1 VSLATWS
8 IHKPTPSILA
18 FLILGV
24 AGIFAFRGLGIQS
37 LPDLNW
43 PAITVVA
50 SLPGATPSQLE
61 TEVAR
66 PLEDQIANISAI
78 EKINTTITDG
88 TASLLIEFEFGK
100 DIQEALDEVR
110 DAVTQARPLLPG
122 DVREPMVSRFD
133 TGATATVTYAV
144 SSDSL
149 DEVELSWF
157 VDDTVARAL
166 RGVSGVQQIKR
177 MGGVTREVAI
187 ELDPV
192 RLQALNVT
200 AGEVS
205 AQLRAMQQDAPSG
218 RGALGGQE
226 QVVRTLG
233 RVTTAADLG
242 AMALPFGDRRLRL
255 DEIATVRD
263 TVAERRE
270 LALWDGQPVVGFQV
284 LRARGFDEVSL
295 HHDVTRRIDELR
307 ALHPRVQMV
316 EVVNRIDPV
325 MRNYN
330 QSMAALY
337 EGALLAVIVVWLFL
351 RDWRATLISAI
362 ALPLSIIP
370 TFAFMGLLDYT
381 LNSITLLAITLVIGI
396 LVDDTIV
403 EIENMMRHLRAGK
416 TPLQAAVEAVEEIGL
431 AVVATSLTLVA
442 VFLPTAFVG
451 GIIGELFQQFGWTAS
466 VAVLF
471 SLAVARLLTPML
483 AAHFLKPREPE
494 PDGPVMQRYLVAV
507 RWCLERPW
515 ATTAA
520 AAAFFAA
527 SMAMV
532 TLLPTQFVPVDD
544 GTTIIFKIDLPPG
557 SRLEDTRAAGEAA
570 RRIALEQPEV
580 EHTWLTIGEG
590 AAAGGR
596 QAHTVAP
603 RVNAATLMLRLAPLE
618 GRARSQQEIE
628 AALSGPLN
636 TIPGARV
643 TLTGEGPGTQL
654 MLALVGD
661 DPATLEAAALA
672 VAKDLRG
679 VPGIGA
685 VATTA
690 SLLRPE
696 VVIQPDFQRAAEL
709 GVTASAIA
717 QAVRIATSGDY
728 DFNLARMNL
737 PDRQI
742 YARVQLAPSAR
753 ADVETLRQLRVRGNQ
768 GTVPLHSI
776 AGIRIEGGPAEIVR
790 YNRDRSVTI
799 TADLQGIPTGDV
811 MKQVAKFP
819 SLGRLPPGVR
829 QVEIGDVETMRDM
842 FSGFALALLAGVF
855 CVYAVMVLLF
865 HDFAQPATVLAA
877 LPLATG
883 GALGS
888 LLLTGHTLSI
898 SSLIGLLM
906 LIGIVT
912 KNSILL
918 VDYAIMA
925 RRVLGLPRTEAL
937 IDACHK
943 RARPIVM
950 TTVAMAAGMLPMA
963 LGLGGNND
971 FRASMAVVVIGGLIT
986 STVLSLFV
994 VPVVFELVDDLKQR
1008 LLPRRA
1014 VPPAPAP
1021 APVPGAG

>member
-1 VSLATWS
+1 MSLATWA
-8 IHKPTPSILA
+8 IHKPTPSLLL

-24 AGIFAFRGLGIQS
+24 SGLIAFKGLGIQS

-43 PAITVVA
+43 PAVSVVA
-50 SLPGATPSQLE
+50 TLPGATPSQLE

-66 PLEDQIANISAI
+66 PLEDQISNIPGI
-78 EKINTTITDG
+78 DEIKTTITDG
-88 TASLLIEFEFGK
+88 TASLMIEFEFGK

-110 DAVTQARPLLPG
+110 DAVTRARPLMPT
-122 DVREPMVSRFD
+122 DVREPNVSRFD
-133 TGATATVTYAV
+133 TGAAATVTYAV

-157 VDDTVARAL
+157 VDDTVAKAL
-166 RGVSGVQQIKR
+166 RTVSGVQQIKR
-177 MGGVTREVAI
+177 QGGVTREVSI

-192 RLQALNVT
+192 RLQALDIT
-200 AGEVS
+200 AGDVS
-205 AQLRAMQQDAPSG
+205 TQLRANQQDAPSG
-218 RGALGGQE
+218 RGDLGGQE

-233 RVTTAADLG
+233 SVASAQDLG
-242 AMALPFGDRRLRL
+242 AVALPFGDRRLRL
-255 DEIATVRD
+255 DEIAVVRD
-263 TVAERRE
+263 TIAERRQ
-270 LALWDGQPVVGFQV
+270 LALYDGKPVVGFQV
-284 LRARGFDEVSL
+284 MRARGYDEVSL
-295 HHDVTRRIDELR
+295 HEDVTRRIDELR
-307 ALHPRVQMV
+307 PLYPRVQMV

-325 MRNYN
+325 MRNYK
-330 QSMAALY
+330 QSMRALW
-337 EGALLAVIVVWLFL
+337 EGSLLAVIVVWLFL

-370 TFAFMGLLDYT
+370 TFAFMGLLGYT
-381 LNSITLLAITLVIGI
+381 LNSITLLALTLVIGI

-403 EIENMMRHLRAGK
+403 EIENMMRHLRSGK
-416 TPLQAAVEAVEEIGL
+416 SPLQAAIEAVEEIGL

-483 AAHFLKPREPE
+483 AAYFLRPHPPE
-494 PDGPVMQRYLVAV
+494 PDGPVMRGYLSAV
-507 RWCLERPW
+507 RWCVRHPW
-515 ATTAA
+515 STTAA
-520 AAAFFAA
+520 AGVFFVL

-532 TLLPTQFVPVDD
+532 RMLPTQFVPVDD
-544 GTTIIFKIDLPPG
+544 GTTIIFKVELPPG
-557 SRLEDTRAAGEAA
+557 STLDDTRAAGEQA

-580 EHTWLTIGEG
+580 EHTYLTVGEG
-590 AAAGGR
+590 ASAGGR
-596 QAHTVAP
+596 QAQTVAP
-603 RVNAATLMLRLAPLE
+603 RVNAATLMLRLAPLA
-618 GRARSQQEIE
+618 GRARTQQEIE
-628 AALSGPLN
+628 AALTGPLN
-636 TIPGARV
+636 SIPGARV

-661 DPATLEAAALA
+661 DPVTLEAAALS

-685 VATTA
+685 VATSA

-696 VVIQPDFQRAAEL
+696 LVITPDFQRAAEL

-717 QAVRIATSGDY
+717 QALRIATAGDY
-728 DFNLARMNL
+728 DFNLARLNL
-737 PDRQI
+737 SDRQI
-742 YARVQLAPSAR
+742 YVRVQLASQAR
-753 ADVETLRQLRVRGNQ
+753 ADLDTLQQLRVRGSH
-768 GTVPLHSI
+768 GTVPLQSI
-776 AGIRIEGGPAEIVR
+776 AEIRIDGGPSEIVR
-790 YNRDRSVTI
+790 HNRDRSVTI
-799 TADLQGIPTGDV
+799 TADLQGMPTGDV
-811 MKQVAKFP
+811 MKQVAMFP
-819 SLGRLPPGVR
+819 SLKNLPAGVR
-829 QVEIGDVETMRDM
+829 EVPIGDVETMNDM
-842 FSGFALALLAGVF
+842 FAGFALALLAGTF

-865 HDFAQPATVLAA
+865 HDFAQPATVMAA
-877 LPLATG
+877 LPLAVG

-888 LLLTGHTLSI
+888 LLVTGHTLSI

-925 RRVLGLPRTEAL
+925 RRDLGLSRDDAL

-963 LGLGGNND
+963 LGLGGSNA
-971 FRASMAVVVIGGLIT
+971 FRASMAVVVIGGLLT
-986 STVLSLFV
+986 STALSLFV
-994 VPVVFELVDDLKQR
+994 VPVVFEIVDEIKVR
-1008 LLPRRA
+1008 LRPRRMAA
-1014 VPPAPAP
+1014 VSTPANIN
-1021 APVPGAG
+1021 

>member
-1 VSLATWS
+1 VSISTWA
-8 IHKPTPSILA
+8 IHKPTPSILL
-18 FLILGV
+18 FLILGIT
-24 AGIFAFRGLGIQS
+24 GLFAFRALGIQS

-43 PAITVVA
+43 PAVSVVA
-50 SLPGATPSQLE
+50 TLPGATPTQLE

-66 PLEDQIANISAI
+66 PLEDQIANVPGID
-78 EKINTTITDG
+78 KINTTITDG

-100 DIQEALDEVR
+100 DIAEALDEVR
-110 DAVTQARPLLPG
+110 DAVTRARPLLPG
-122 DVREPMVSRFD
+122 DLREPSVSRFD

-157 VDDTVARAL
+157 VDDAVAKAL
-166 RGVSGVQQIKR
+166 RTVSGVQQIR
-177 MGGVTREVAI
+177 RQGGVTREVLI

-192 RLQALNVT
+192 RLQALNIT
-200 AGEVS
+200 AGDVS
-205 AQLRAMQQDAPSG
+205 SQLRAMQQDAPSG
-218 RGALGGQE
+218 RGDLGGQE

-233 RVTTAADLG
+233 RVTTAQELG
-242 AMALPFGDRRLRL
+242 GVALPFGDRRLRL

-263 TVAERRE
+263 TIAERRE
-270 LALWDGQPVVGFQV
+270 LALWDGKPVVGFQV

-295 HHDVTRRIDELR
+295 HENVTRRIDELR
-307 ALHPRVQMV
+307 RQHPRIQME

-325 MRNYN
+325 MRNYH
-330 QSMAALY
+330 QSMNALW
-337 EGALLAVIVVWLFL
+337 EGAVLAVIVVWLFL

-362 ALPLSIIP
+362 SLPLSIIP
-370 TFAFMGLLDYT
+370 TFAFMGLLGYT

-403 EIENMMRHLRAGK
+403 EIENMMRHLRGGK
-416 TPLQAAVEAVEEIGL
+416 SPLQAAVEAVEEIGL
-431 AVVATSLTLVA
+431 AVIATSLTLVA

-471 SLAVARLLTPML
+471 SLLVARLLTPML
-483 AAHFLKPREPE
+483 AAHFLKPHPPE
-494 PDGPVMQRYLVAV
+494 PDGRVMLGYLAAV

-515 ATTAA
+515 RTSAA
-520 AAAFFAA
+520 AAGFFVL
-527 SMAMV
+527 SMTMV

-544 GTTIIFKIDLPPG
+544 GTTIIFKIELPPG
-557 SRLEDTRAAGEAA
+557 STLEDTRAAGEAA

-580 EHTWLTIGEG
+580 VHTWLTIGEG

-603 RVNAATLMLRLAPLE
+603 RVNAATLMLRLAPVDE
-618 GRARSQQEIE
+618 RPRTQQELE
-628 AALSGPLN
+628 AALTGPLN
-636 TIPGARV
+636 SIPGARV

-661 DPATLEAAALA
+661 DPATLESAALA

-717 QAVRIATSGDY
+717 QAVRVATSGDY

-742 YARVQLAPSAR
+742 YVRVQLAAGAR
-753 ADVETLRQLRVRGNQ
+753 ADIDTLAQLRVRGSR
-768 GTVPLHSI
+768 GMVPLQSV
-776 AGIRIEGGPAEIVR
+776 ADIRIEGGATEIVR

-811 MKQVAKFP
+811 MKQVAQFP
-819 SLGRLPPGVR
+819 SMNNLPAGVR
-829 QVEIGDVETMRDM
+829 QVDIGDVETMKEM
-842 FSGFALALLAGVF
+842 FSGFALALLAGTF

-877 LPLATG
+877 LPLAAG

-888 LLLTGHTLSI
+888 LLVTGHTLSI

-925 RRVLGLPRTEAL
+925 RRDLGLPRTEAL
-937 IDACHK
+937 LDACHK

-963 LGLGGNND
+963 LGLGGNGA

-994 VPVVFELVDDLKQR
+994 VPVVFELVDDFKNRVLR
-1008 LLPRRA
+1008 RPALPHG
-1014 VPPAPAP
+1014 VVAPAK
-1021 APVPGAG
+1021 

>member
-1 VSLATWS
+1 MSLSTWA
-8 IHKPTPSILA
+8 IHKPTPSILL

-24 AGIFAFRGLGIQS
+24 AGLVAFRGLGIQS

-43 PAITVVA
+43 PAVSVVA

-61 TEVAR
+61 TEVVR
-66 PLEDQIANISAI
+66 PLEDQIANVSGIQ
-78 EKINTTITDG
+78 KINTTITDG

-100 DIQEALDEVR
+100 DIQEALDEIR
-110 DAVTQARPLLPG
+110 DAVTRARPLLPG
-122 DVREPMVSRFD
+122 DLREPTVSRFD

-144 SSDSL
+144 SSDTL

-157 VDDTVARAL
+157 VDDTVAKAL

-177 MGGVTREVAI
+177 QGGVTREVLI

-192 RLQALNVT
+192 RLQALNIT
-200 AGEVS
+200 AGDVS
-205 AQLRAMQQDAPSG
+205 AQLRANQQDAPSG
-218 RGALGGQE
+218 RGNLGGQE
-226 QVVRTLG
+226 QVVRTTG
-233 RVTTAADLG
+233 SVATAQELG
-242 AMALPFGDRRLRL
+242 AVALPFGDRRLRL

-263 TVAERRE
+263 TIAERRE
-270 LALWDGQPVVGFQV
+270 LALYDGKAVVGFQV
-284 LRARGFDEVSL
+284 LRARGYDEVSL
-295 HHDVTRRIDELR
+295 HNNVVRRIDELR

-325 MRNYN
+325 LRNYRN
-330 QSMAALY
+330 SMHALW
-337 EGALLAVIVVWLFL
+337 EGAVLAVIVVWLFL
-351 RDWRATLISAI
+351 RDWRATLISAV

-370 TFAFMGLLDYT
+370 TFAFMGLLGYT

-403 EIENMMRHLRAGK
+403 EIENMMRHLRSGK
-416 TPLQAAVEAVEEIGL
+416 PPLQAAIEAVEEIGL

-471 SLAVARLLTPML
+471 SLLVARLLTPML
-483 AAHFLKPREPE
+483 AAYFLKAHEPQ
-494 PDGPVMQRYLVAV
+494 PDGPVMLAYLRAV
-507 RWCLERPW
+507 RKCIERPW
-515 ATTAA
+515 LTSAA
-520 AAAFFAA
+520 AAGFFVL
-527 SMAMV
+527 SMGMI

-544 GTTIIFKIDLPPG
+544 GTTIIFKIELPPG
-557 SRLEDTRAAGEAA
+557 STLEDTRAAGEAA
-570 RRIALEQPEV
+570 RAIARAQPEV

-590 AAAGGR
+590 ASAGGR

-603 RVNAATLMLRLAPLE
+603 RVNAATLMLRLAPLA
-618 GRARSQQEIE
+618 GRERSQQQIE
-628 AALSGPLN
+628 AALTGPLN
-636 TIPGARV
+636 SIPGARI

-661 DPATLEAAALA
+661 DPATLEAAALN

-685 VATTA
+685 VATSA

-696 VVIQPDFQRAAEL
+696 VVIQPDYPRAAEL

-717 QAVRIATSGDY
+717 QAVRVATSGDY
-728 DFNLARMNL
+728 DFNLARLNL

-742 YARVQLAPSAR
+742 YVRVQLAAGAR
-753 ADVETLRQLRVRGNQ
+753 ADVATLGQLRVRGSR
-768 GTVPLHSI
+768 GTVPLQSI
-776 AGIRIEGGPAEIVR
+776 AEIRIDGGPSEIVR

-811 MKQVAKFP
+811 MKRVKQFP
-819 SLGRLPPGVR
+819 SMNTLPAGVR
-829 QVEIGDVETMRDM
+829 EVPIGDVETMNEM
-842 FSGFALALLAGVF
+842 FSGFALALLAGTF

-877 LPLATG
+877 LPLAVG

-925 RRVLGLPRTEAL
+925 RRELGLPRTEAL

-963 LGLGGNND
+963 LELGENNA
-971 FRASMAVVVIGGLIT
+971 FRGSMAVVVIGGLVT

-994 VPVVFELVDDLKQR
+994 VPVVFELVDDLKDR
-1008 LLPRRA
+1008 VMRRRPAGVPA
-1014 VPPAPAP
+1014 VA
-1021 APVPGAG
+1021 VR